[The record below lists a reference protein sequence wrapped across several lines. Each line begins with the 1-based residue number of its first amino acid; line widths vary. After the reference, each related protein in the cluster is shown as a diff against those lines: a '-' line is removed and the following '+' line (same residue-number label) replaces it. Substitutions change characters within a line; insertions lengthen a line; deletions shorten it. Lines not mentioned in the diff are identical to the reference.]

1 MTSFVH
7 VQFPK
12 THGGVERVER
22 AVEAAGEMRRGWTL
36 SRGIAGMLLAA
47 VVSTLLLVAD
57 QLMDT
62 WVDGHLLAAWV
73 LLWVIGF
80 AAVALLAPAARN
92 LGQRAVVALDGWS
105 QNVARR
111 RADERL
117 WDLARRDPRVL
128 ADLQAAATRAEQ
140 QG

>member
-7 VQFPK
+7 VEYPK
-12 THGGVERVER
+12 SHGGVDRVER
-22 AVEAAGEMRRGWTL
+22 AVHAAGQLRKGWTL

-47 VVSTLLLVAD
+47 VVSALLVVAD
-57 QLMDT
+57 QLMET
-62 WVDGHLLAAWV
+62 WADGHLLAAWV

-80 AAVALLAPAARN
+80 AAVALLAPAARSVAR
-92 LGQRAVVALDGWS
+92 RAVAGLDRWS
-105 QNVARR
+105 QGVARR

-128 ADLQAAATRAEQ
+128 ADLQAAASRAEAQ
-140 QG
+140 S

>member
-7 VQFPK
+7 VEFPK

-22 AVEAAGEMRRGWTL
+22 AVEAAGHLRKGWTL

-47 VVSTLLLVAD
+47 VVSALLVVAD

-62 WVDGHLLAAWV
+62 WADGHLLAAWV

-80 AAVALLAPAARN
+80 AAVALLAPAARVA
-92 LGQRAVVALDGWS
+92 GRRAVAGLDRWS
-105 QNVARR
+105 QNVARH

-128 ADLQAAATRAEQ
+128 ADLQAAASRAEAQ
-140 QG
+140 A